1 MFIRCHSVFKLNEAS
16 RFLIFYCLV
25 SNINYGFKI
34 NFWQKIVLPN
44 FGPVFC
50 AVALNDMEKLAK
62 INVALFSIT
71 KCMYLIYS
79 NDSCTITSLGHKL
92 LVMVMFYSASDIN
105 KRAQYL

>member
-1 MFIRCHSVFKLNEAS
+1 
-16 RFLIFYCLV
+16 
-25 SNINYGFKI
+25 
-34 NFWQKIVLPN
+34 
-44 FGPVFC
+44 
-50 AVALNDMEKLAK
+50 MEKLAK

-79 NDSCTITSLGHKL
+79 SDSCTSNSLGHKL